1 MRMVGIGEFHQQTWY
16 RTKVKEGMRK
26 VEVKV
31 KVRRRTTLQILD
43 RNVGLV
49 VV

>member
-1 MRMVGIGEFHQQTWY
+1 MVGIVEFPQQTWY

-26 VEVKV
+26 VEVIV